1 MPGTKISA
9 LTTLSALV
17 DASVLPV
24 VDSST
29 NYKMTGSVLATYTTS
44 KIPTAS
50 ASVLGLVKVDG
61 TSITIAGGVI
71 SGANTYTLPATTT
84 TALGGVIIPAVG
96 TSGITNT
103 SGTIGLATAT
113 TTQLGGVKIDNNT
126 IVINSG
132 VISVGGALTSATIFK
147 GSWDASS
154 NTPTLS
160 NSLPAGVQ
168 AGWQYIV
175 SVQGTRDIGAGST
188 AYTVGDLVIYNGTSW
203 SRIPGGNS
211 VTAFNTRQGSIT
223 LLSSDV
229 TTALGFTP
237 SDSVAVITGQ
247 YGGTGVANTGKTI
260 TLGGNF
266 ATSGAYATTL
276 TATATTSVTLPTS
289 GTLATRAGTETLTNK
304 TLGATTVAGHLIPD
318 VDVTYDLGSATY
330 RFRDLYLS
338 GSSIKLG
345 GATITA
351 SGSALAIPASSTLTT
366 PIITT
371 NITTTSTTF
380 ALINTT
386 ATTVNFAGAAT
397 TALNIGAS
405 GAPITGFAATATT
418 SSTASS
424 LGYLGLPQSATATTA
439 TLAIGD
445 AGKHIYVTTASQTIT
460 IPANG
465 TVAYPIGTT
474 ITFIAGPSATTVS
487 IAITSDTM
495 RLAGGALTGT
505 RTLAANGMATAVK
518 VASTTWYINGVGLT

>member
-1 MPGTKISA
+1 
-9 LTTLSALV
+9 
-17 DASVLPV
+17 
-24 VDSST
+24 
-29 NYKMTGSVLATYTTS
+29 MTGSVLATYTTS

-50 ASVLGLVKVDG
+50 TSVLGLVKVDG

-71 SGANTYTLPATTT
+71 SGASTYTLPATTT
-84 TALGGVIIPAVG
+84 TALGGVVIPAVG

-229 TTALGFTP
+229 TTALGTQVTKTFFSGPISGADATP
-237 SDSVAVITGQ
+237 TFRTIAATDIPSLTSSQLATILSDET
-247 YGGTGVANTGKTI
+247 GTGVVVFG
-260 TLGGNF
+260 
-266 ATSGAYATTL
+266 TSPAI
-276 TATATTSVTLPTS
+276 TTSIT
-289 GTLATRAGTETLTNK
+289 
-304 TLGATTVAGHLIPD
+304 
-318 VDVTYDLGSATY
+318 
-330 RFRDLYLS
+330 
-338 GSSIKLG
+338 
-345 GATITA
+345 TA
-351 SGSALAIPASSTLTT
+351 S
-366 PIITT
+366 
-371 NITTTSTTF
+371 TSF
-380 ALINTT
+380 DLLNTT

-418 SSTASS
+418 ASTASS
-424 LGYLGLPQSATATTA
+424 LGYLGLPQSATSTTA
-439 TLAIGD
+439 TLTIGD
-445 AGKHIYVTTASQTIT
+445 AGKHIYVKIAGQTIT
-460 IPANG
+460 IPDNS
-465 TVAYPIGTT
+465 VVPYPIGTA
-474 ITFIAGPSATTVS
+474 ITFIAGGLATTVT
-487 IAITSDTM
+487 IANNDTM
-495 RLAGGALTGT
+495 YLVGAGTSGT
-505 RTLAANGMATAVK
+505 RTLAAYGTATAIK
-518 VASTTWYINGVGLT
+518 VASSTWFINGSGLT